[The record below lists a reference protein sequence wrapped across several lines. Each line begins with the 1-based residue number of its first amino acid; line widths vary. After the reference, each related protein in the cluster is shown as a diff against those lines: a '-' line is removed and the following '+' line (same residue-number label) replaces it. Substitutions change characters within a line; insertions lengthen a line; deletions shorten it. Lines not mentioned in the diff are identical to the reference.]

1 MNDTPKATPFR
12 FVHVALVVLA
22 LVTAG
27 LAYWAARLWRDLMA
41 AETEIAQLRVRSAQ
55 AVSAETLQARND
67 ALRARVAELEAQRA
81 AVPAPVAPSPP
92 SSPAADPTKAKSFGA
107 MASAM
112 LNTPVMREMMVR
124 TQKAGLERRFADLM
138 NQLGLSPE
146 DRTRF
151 IDLLS
156 DKQMLTIDTG
166 LKMMS
171 GNLSAD
177 ERAAVVQQIK
187 DANAASEAKIR
198 DFFGN
203 DATYATYQDYVVQ
216 QPLRA
221 QVTALGTSLANAGQP
236 MTAEQSNALATVMS
250 DARKNVIFSGNFTDP
265 TNTDPQTIM
274 NGPAMDTYF
283 QEQAQLQS
291 QIADR
296 AATFLSPEQ
305 VAALRQAQTTRLEQT
320 RKSME
325 MARQV
330 MSGK

>member
-1 MNDTPKATPFR
+1 MNDTSKATPFR

-81 AVPAPVAPSPP
+81 AIPAPVAPPP
-92 SSPAADPTKAKSFGA
+92 ADPAKAKSFGA
-107 MASAM
+107 IASAM

-187 DANAASEAKIR
+187 DANAASA
-198 DFFGN
+198 
-203 DATYATYQDYVVQ
+203 DYDRGDVGAGALKSEKCRGGTRNTERIVV
-216 QPLRA
+216 R
-221 QVTALGTSLANAGQP
+221 
-236 MTAEQSNALATVMS
+236 
-250 DARKNVIFSGNFTDP
+250 
-265 TNTDPQTIM
+265 
-274 NGPAMDTYF
+274 
-283 QEQAQLQS
+283 
-291 QIADR
+291 
-296 AATFLSPEQ
+296 
-305 VAALRQAQTTRLEQT
+305 
-320 RKSME
+320 
-325 MARQV
+325 
-330 MSGK
+330 